1 MGEKI
6 IEAISEMQ
14 EEESIKIVKEM
25 LEDGADPMEIMGKCK
40 MAMEIVG
47 ERYEKGEYFV
57 PQLIMAGEIM
67 TQISDLTKEKIGEEE
82 TEEEEKIGKIL
93 MGTVNGDIHD
103 IGKGIVNF
111 NLEMNGF
118 EVIDLGVNVAAEKYV
133 EAIKEYSPDVV
144 GMSCLLTIAFD
155 PMKQTVDA
163 INEAGLRDKV
173 KIMIGGAPIDD
184 RICEYTGADGWGENA
199 VEAVT
204 LAKKWVKE

>member
-25 LEDGADPMEIMGKCK
+25 LEDGVAPMNIMAKCK
-40 MAMEIVG
+40 DAMEIVG

>member
-1 MGEKI
+1 
-6 IEAISEMQ
+6 
-14 EEESIKIVKEM
+14 
-25 LEDGADPMEIMGKCK
+25 
-40 MAMEIVG
+40 
-47 ERYEKGEYFV
+47 
-57 PQLIMAGEIM
+57 
-67 TQISDLTKEKIGEEE
+67 
-82 TEEEEKIGKIL
+82 
-93 MGTVNGDIHD
+93 
-103 IGKGIVNF
+103 
-111 NLEMNGF
+111 LEMNGF